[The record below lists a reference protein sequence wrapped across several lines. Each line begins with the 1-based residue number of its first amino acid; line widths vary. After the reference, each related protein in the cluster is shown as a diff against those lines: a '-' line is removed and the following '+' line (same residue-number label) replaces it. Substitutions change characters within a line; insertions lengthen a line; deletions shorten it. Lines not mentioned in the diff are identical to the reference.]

1 MPIEETLFHETLLT
15 FATAMVPVLELRG
28 GHPGGRGCG
37 AVPGRG
43 VCGGDP
49 GEYGAGA
56 VYHAA
61 HPPDL

>member
-28 GHPGGRGCG
+28 AIPVGVAAGC
-37 AVPGRG
+37 PRRG